1 MCGIGCGQR
10 TRHHCP
16 RSAATAVRPPT
27 ELFSEPVTPSP
38 TPHLGYS
45 FVLGQVPM
53 GHKKTIVFIFILS
66 HFIIIILRKG
76 KRRMFIIC
84 GNNIRFI

>member
-1 MCGIGCGQR
+1 MWHWLRAEDPPSLSQVSSHR
-10 TRHHCP
+10 
-16 RSAATAVRPPT
+16 VRPPT
-27 ELFSEPVTPSP
+27 ELFSDPVTPSP